1 MEWHMAAGLALAF
14 IISPQQLLAD
24 GYTVSQQQTDICQAL
39 QTFNTESS

>member
-1 MEWHMAAGLALAF
+1 MAAGLAVAL

-39 QTFNTESS
+39 QRFNAESTTNS